1 MATQSYTAPGTYTFS
16 LPVSTNITIRVAGAA
31 GGNGGTDVCV
41 GGAPNVDGGDGGRG
55 RYAEFTLPDNT
66 FGEFTFVVGGAG
78 GNGLN
83 VGQTAFA
90 GGSGGFNGGGTG
102 GDDRPGGSSG
112 GGGGGGGLSSVNF
125 NGTDIAIAGG
135 GGGGGGASL
144 CNYSGPVDSG
154 FAYDGGDSSSF
165 SSTTSTISISDGVD
179 GDGGA
184 SAGGDGGGVGGGG
197 GGAPGGSAGPSAGN
211 DQQGGAGAA
220 NRAAG
225 GLGGS
230 SLYRSDVLTLSSQ
243 STNTVSLNGYIEIEY
258 TKVTF
263 GAPAISISKAGPY
276 NSSGSISFS
285 SLRRNFRAQVKR
297 TSFGGSETF
306 NTDTAA
312 ISASDLIRDTNTSN
326 ANPIVPDAT
335 ENANITSSQ
344 SNWTISDFRNSI
356 KYYYMLLPSTDEVL
370 NFDVDSQSWNSN
382 FNKTIN
388 KVLFVDGTCGSTSPT
403 QPALEV
409 DADVYNLSLLISGSV
424 LGAGGSS
431 GAKGD
436 KNQSDG
442 SVIANAANG
451 TDGGDAIHI
460 NTNSTGTVTVKTSGS
475 SPRVYGGGGGGGG
488 GGWGGN
494 GADGSYTTYYTY
506 YVSGGGGSVSNG
518 SPTYYVRCQQACANA
533 GGEWWN
539 NCYKHI
545 SEGGQNCGGNPGDY
559 WSAVCYSDDATRVA
573 NTTSCRK
580 TVTGSTSNPSY
591 GGHGGDGTV
600 GGVGQGYL
608 QSKTTASNAPTLGQ
622 TNGPTARSHSSAG
635 NAGVGGKGGSGGDW
649 GETGNDGNDG
659 SPGYYSNGTTV
670 YQNGGSK
677 GSAGAAGAAVAG
689 SGYAIDSSGVDSAY
703 KGSK

>member
-1 MATQSYTAPGTYTFS
+1 
-16 LPVSTNITIRVAGAA
+16 
-31 GGNGGTDVCV
+31 
-41 GGAPNVDGGDGGRG
+41 
-55 RYAEFTLPDNT
+55 
-66 FGEFTFVVGGAG
+66 
-78 GNGLN
+78 
-83 VGQTAFA
+83 
-90 GGSGGFNGGGTG
+90 
-102 GDDRPGGSSG
+102 
-112 GGGGGGGLSSVNF
+112 
-125 NGTDIAIAGG
+125 
-135 GGGGGGASL
+135 
-144 CNYSGPVDSG
+144 
-154 FAYDGGDSSSF
+154 
-165 SSTTSTISISDGVD
+165 
-179 GDGGA
+179 
-184 SAGGDGGGVGGGG
+184 
-197 GGAPGGSAGPSAGN
+197 
-211 DQQGGAGAA
+211 
-220 NRAAG
+220 
-225 GLGGS
+225 
-230 SLYRSDVLTLSSQ
+230 
-243 STNTVSLNGYIEIEY
+243 
-258 TKVTF
+258 
-263 GAPAISISKAGPY
+263 
-276 NSSGSISFS
+276 
-285 SLRRNFRAQVKR
+285 
-297 TSFGGSETF
+297 
-306 NTDTAA
+306 
-312 ISASDLIRDTNTSN
+312 
-326 ANPIVPDAT
+326 
-335 ENANITSSQ
+335 
-344 SNWTISDFRNSI
+344 
-356 KYYYMLLPSTDEVL
+356 L

-409 DADVYNLSLLISGSV
+409 DADVYNLSLLIRGSV
-424 LGAGGSS
+424 LGAGGTS

-506 YVSGGGGSVSNG
+506 YVSSGGGSVSNG
-518 SPTYYVRCQQACANA
+518 SSTYNVRCQQACANA
-533 GGEWWN
+533 GGDWWN

-545 SEGGQNCGGNPGDY
+545 SEGGQTCGGNPSDY

-573 NTTSCRK
+573 NTTACRK

-703 KGSK
+703 KGPK